1 MNRIMVDR
9 LSEIRGEITRLSS
22 ELRLRAEELGPTQ
35 KRKLYDAGEKLDAAW
50 QDVLDATRMEE

>member
-1 MNRIMVDR
+1 MVDR
-9 LSEIRGEITRLSS
+9 LDEIRGEITRLSS

>member
-1 MNRIMVDR
+1 MNRVMIDR
-9 LSEIRGEITRLSS
+9 LNDLRQQITAISS

-35 KRKLYDAGEKLDAAW
+35 KQKLYDAGDKLDAAW

>member
-9 LSEIRGEITRLSS
+9 LSEIRGEITRLSG

-35 KRKLYDAGEKLDAAW
+35 KQKLYDAGVKLDAAW